1 MTITINRQTAA
12 RIAGLELNALTA
24 AGALPALQ
32 LEGAKV
38 AATSTPIYDINGE
51 ILFYR
56 VPVHG
61 TGVEGFADIAAYA
74 GFGDLLLRVARGF
87 EWDEKALIGAAETAA
102 KKTDRNLKFDE
113 TRFVAYSYPKIA
125 VQFLARD
132 HEVLMLELGSWA
144 VVPPPKRANLD
155 EPPGNFER
163 WSLVVAKKPAA
174 VGAGQNKMQERLA
187 FWEKHAPFTATKE
200 FKAFDAFNIN
210 VDKFKAQF
218 EPYLKIQFETH
229 RVAYGP
235 RTGDHSPCFELRG
248 QQTPV
253 WCVAA
258 SVQAVLDYYR
268 FNYDQTRIAADLGL
282 GTLEHPNGLPYSQA
296 NKVVEVLEAL
306 SSNALDANMDTTP
319 TFAEMRTEL
328 LANRPIITWI
338 PGHSRAVAGFTSTR
352 IFATYT
358 FRGLLVYDPWP
369 PTNGVITEWENFDTM
384 TYDHLFK
391 AQVQLA
397 AAGKPI
403 KAKKL
408 AGVER

>member
-12 RIAGLELNALTA
+12 RLAGLELNALTT

-61 TGVEGFADIAAYA
+61 SGIEGFADIAAYA

-87 EWDEKALIGAAETAA
+87 KWDEKALIGAAETAA
-102 KKTDRNLKFDE
+102 KKAVHNLKFDE
-113 TRFVAYSYPKIA
+113 ARFVAYSYPKVA
-125 VQFLARD
+125 VQFLAKD
-132 HEVLMLELGSWA
+132 QEVLMLELGSWA
-144 VVPPPKRANLD
+144 VVPQPKRASLD

-163 WSLVVAKKPAA
+163 WSLIVARKPAA
-174 VGAGQNKMQERLA
+174 VGAGENKIRERLE
-187 FWEKHAPFTATKE
+187 FWEKHVPATKDV
-200 FKAFDAFNIN
+200 KDFNPYVIN
-210 VDKFKAQF
+210 VVKFKKEL
-218 EPYLKIQFETH
+218 EPLFKILVETH

-248 QQTPV
+248 QQTSV

-282 GTLEHPNGLPYSQA
+282 GTLEHPNGLPYSEDH
-296 NKVVEVLEAL
+296 KVVDVLEAL
-306 SSNALDANMDTTP
+306 SGNALDANLDTTP

-338 PGHSRAVAGFTSTR
+338 PGHSRPVAGFTSTR
-352 IFATYT
+352 IFLAYT

-369 PTNGVITEWENFDTM
+369 PTNGLITEWENFDAM
-384 TYDHLFK
+384 TYIRLFK
-391 AQVQLA
+391 AQLQLA
-397 AAGKPI
+397 AAGKPS
-403 KAKKL
+403 KAKTL
-408 AGVER
+408 AGVEH